1 MISPRTMA
9 LRYRIWAYAAPKGW
23 DVTTADI
30 AESLGESN
38 ARIRRALMDAG
49 WLERTR
55 ATRQDTAMTS
65 WNGSARAAAGHIA
78 ADILS
83 GLSRNE
89 GMA

>member
-30 AESLGESN
+30 AEALGESR
-38 ARIRRALMDAG
+38 ACIRRILVDAG

-55 ATRQDTAMTS
+55 ATRQDTAMSS
-65 WNGSARAAAGHIA
+65 WNGSARAAASHIA
-78 ADILS
+78 SDILS